1 MRPNP
6 GFLMEKDCSEG
17 RILFYF
23 SGAMANE
30 INIPKTHLIMGL
42 ALPLAV
48 LLGYFV
54 AEPLDL
60 GSVAVVVF
68 VLVVLAIPLMLR
80 WYHPLLVLAW
90 NAAITPAFLPGRPAL
105 WALLAFGGLLC
116 AVFSRAV
123 SAQARFVIEPS
134 IIKPLLALTGV
145 VVTSAFLSGGF
156 GLRLLGSNNYGG
168 KSYFYFLAAVA
179 GYFVLTSRRIPPQ
192 RARLY
197 VALFFLGGLTSLLS
211 ILAGLS
217 SARYTYLWLLFPP
230 PESVSQAA
238 FGGRLSGPEGMLRL
252 SELGLAGL
260 AVYGYLLAR
269 FGVRG
274 VLDLQRPWL
283 LLLLSLA
290 LIGGMLSGF
299 RSFLLLFALL
309 FAVLF
314 VLEGL
319 HRTFY
324 APALLGLLLLGGVV
338 VLPQADKL
346 PMSVQ
351 RTLSFLPGKFD
362 YLAQANAAATAEWRV
377 EMWRQLLPEVPKSLL
392 RCRGWNMDARDYFTS
407 VEIGD
412 SLDRFSG
419 FKFVGSFHNG
429 ALSLLLPFGLYGA
442 IAFVWFLVAG
452 LRMLHRNWKY
462 GSPALQRV
470 NALLLAAFTA
480 RAIFFFGI
488 YGSLETD
495 IAAFLGLLGLS
506 AALNGADAA
515 PAPAESAVPGVD
527 LTTEYIKA

>member
-1 MRPNP
+1 
-6 GFLMEKDCSEG
+6 MEKDCSEG

-192 RARLY
+192 RAGFY
-197 VALFFLGGLTSLLS
+197 VALFFLGGLTSILG
-211 ILAGLS
+211 ILAGLD
-217 SARYTYLWLLFPP
+217 SARNTYLWLLFPP
-230 PESVSQAA
+230 SDSVNPAA
-238 FGGRLSGPEGMLRL
+238 FGGRLRGPEAMLRL
-252 SELGLAGL
+252 SELGTAGL
-260 AVYGYLLAR
+260 AIYCFLLAR

-290 LIGGMLSGF
+290 LFGGMLSGF

-452 LRMLHRNWKY
+452 LRLLHRNWKY

-480 RAIFFFGI
+480 RAIFFFSI
-488 YGSLETD
+488 YGSLESD
-495 IAAFLGLLGLS
+495 MAAFLGLLGLS
-506 AALNGADAA
+506 VALNGADAA
-515 PAPAESAVPGVD
+515 PAPVEFAVPGVE
-527 LTTEYIKA
+527 LTTEYIRA